1 MLCARRNLLALFWGV
16 QVEFYPHH
24 GYLNISL
31 TVWLGIYLFF
41 IIERCLKIFM
51 DHKARQRGEQ
61 GASHHHHHSHSHPGK
76 ELENLL
82 STSPQVGTEN
92 PATILTFYLI
102 TTLPC
107 HQLFV
112 LLAIS
117 RYYKA

>member
-1 MLCARRNLLALFWGV
+1 MGLGSEIRDPVKTYSGSAPLSATLLESIDFLPT

-51 DHKARQRGEQ
+51 DSKARRRGETV
-61 GASHHHHHSHSHPGK
+61 GGRHSHHALPAK

-82 STSPQVGTEN
+82 GSSVGT
-92 PATILTFYLI
+92 
-102 TTLPC
+102 
-107 HQLFV
+107 V
-112 LLAIS
+112 LLESSVHPSTKYI
-117 RYYKA
+117 

>member
-1 MLCARRNLLALFWGV
+1 MHPDPAYHFAPDPDPTFQFDADPQHCLQVLIFCT

-51 DHKARQRGEQ
+51 DSKARRRGETV
-61 GASHHHHHSHSHPGK
+61 GGRHSHHALPAK

-82 STSPQVGTEN
+82 GSSVGTAGVFC
-92 PATILTFYLI
+92 PSF
-102 TTLPC
+102 
-107 HQLFV
+107 H
-112 LLAIS
+112 
-117 RYYKA
+117 

>member
-1 MLCARRNLLALFWGV
+1 MRIRIRTLPFNLMRIRIRNTAYKCLCVFCA

-51 DHKARQRGEQ
+51 DSKARRRGEMV
-61 GASHHHHHSHSHPGK
+61 GGRHSHNAIPAK

-82 STSPQVGTEN
+82 GASVGT
-92 PATILTFYLI
+92 Y
-102 TTLPC
+102 C
-107 HQLFV
+107 
-112 LLAIS
+112 
-117 RYYKA
+117 